1 MFFFGLVSTIAAGFD
16 GKNGI
21 DSGRVSGRARRPQR
35 LQKVGARLRAGLGR
49 QRRLRRFFRPGTS
62 TAKKNLKPPKSKPFP
77 IDSIEVVLI
86 LIGSQCGLVFV
97 ESFF

>member
-35 LQKVGARLRAGLGR
+35 LQKVGARLRAGLRR
-49 QRRLRRFFRPGTS
+49 QRRRRRFFRPGTS
-62 TAKKNLKPPKSKPFP
+62 TAKKKFKTSK
-77 IDSIEVVLI
+77 IEAVSNRFHRGRFDPHRI
-86 LIGSQCGLVFV
+86 SMWF
-97 ESFF
+97 SFC